1 MRVRRHILREKP
13 SNRAI
18 PTTDR
23 AALSTAPTAS
33 PCRRHPVSAGTGAE
47 YLGGT
52 QTNRR
57 NRTPRRP
64 PDGVAKRD
72 TPAATGSAFQMRSLP
87 QGSISNLILQVTR
100 DNPSRFRA
108 PCLGSRLPLSTL
120 FYSTR
125 KKYKIATS
133 AFFIEVAK
141 FAKLRPYDD
150 KTNHKNRRN

>member
-13 SNRAI
+13 SNRAV

-47 YLGGT
+47 YLGRT

-57 NRTPRRP
+57 SRTPRRP

-72 TPAATGSAFQMRSLP
+72 TPAATGGAFQTRSFKGWNFKCDPCRRVRFQICPRRKTRLGENP
-87 QGSISNLILQVTR
+87 QANR

-108 PCLGSRLPLSTL
+108 PCLGSRLPLCVL
-120 FYSTR
+120 FYGGG
-125 KKYKIATS
+125 KIGKIS
-133 AFFIEVAK
+133 AAFSF
-141 FAKLRPYDD
+141 L
-150 KTNHKNRRN
+150 